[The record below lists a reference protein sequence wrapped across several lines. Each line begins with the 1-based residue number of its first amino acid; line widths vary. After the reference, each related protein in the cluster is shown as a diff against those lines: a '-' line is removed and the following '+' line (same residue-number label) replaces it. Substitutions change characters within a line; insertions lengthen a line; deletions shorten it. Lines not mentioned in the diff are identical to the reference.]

1 MSNEL
6 NDVHTTSLRKFILS
20 AFDMAREIQI
30 TPKRIQYAQ
39 QKETEL
45 YSNLMKVVNAK
56 QEELTELIHETI
68 QEMKDEIVQAPD
80 NVNLYHNIPLA
91 DGERV
96 EWSATVRAATTEV
109 QRLVLT
115 RLGERV
121 AKQLV
126 NSVNC
131 LRDTFV
137 GTLQR
142 CLLSLEKSYEHDT
155 SLTGI
160 YLLMQS
166 Y

>member
-1 MSNEL
+1 
-6 NDVHTTSLRKFILS
+6 
-20 AFDMAREIQI
+20 MAREIQI

-39 QKETEL
+39 QKESEL
-45 YSNLMKVVNAK
+45 YANLMKVVNAK
-56 QEELTELIHETI
+56 QEELTELIQNTI
-68 QEMKDEIVQAPD
+68 QEMKDEILLAPD
-80 NVNLYHNIPLA
+80 STTNLYQNVPFQ
-91 DGERV
+91 DG

-109 QRLVLT
+109 QRIVLT
-115 RLGERV
+115 KLGERV

-155 SLTGI
+155 SLTGKE
-160 YLLMQS
+160 YF
-166 Y
+166 

>member
-1 MSNEL
+1 MNVSNDL

-39 QKETEL
+39 QKESEL
-45 YSNLMKVVNAK
+45 YTNLMNVVNAK
-56 QEELTELIHETI
+56 QEELTELIQCTI
-68 QEMKDEIVQAPD
+68 QEMKDEI
-80 NVNLYHNIPLA
+80 NVANESASLYQNVPCIE
-91 DGERV
+91 G

-109 QRLVLT
+109 QRIVLT

-142 CLLSLEKSYEHDT
+142 CLLSLEKSYEGET
-155 SLTGI
+155 CLTGN
-160 YLLMQS
+160 S
-166 Y
+166 S